1 MEAWH
6 TTDAACVSRIEQ
18 GFKGLFKGAGARVLF
33 FMPSQAISIAS
44 FDLKLPP
51 SNRYMQALCRE
62 KDYCLFCRRIY
73 FWLGAIGHDAKR
85 WLESSRKTAS

>member
-44 FDLKLPP
+44 F
-51 SNRYMQALCRE
+51 E
-62 KDYCLFCRRIY
+62 Y
-73 FWLGAIGHDAKR
+73 FKSLY
-85 WLESSRKTAS
+85 ASLVP